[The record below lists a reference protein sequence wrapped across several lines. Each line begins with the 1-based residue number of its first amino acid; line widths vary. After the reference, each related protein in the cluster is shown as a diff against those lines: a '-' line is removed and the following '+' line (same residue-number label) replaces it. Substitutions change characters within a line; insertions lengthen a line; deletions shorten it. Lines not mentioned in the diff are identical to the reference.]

1 MSIDAKRNASPVMVV
16 IAFAT
21 VYVVWGSTYFFIKH
35 AVEDFP
41 PFILGAIRFIIAG
54 GLLLGWAAIKG
65 EKVFNWSI
73 IEPALVSGI
82 LMLFI
87 GNGAVIWA
95 EQSLASSLVAVLVSS
110 APIWFVVL
118 DKPKWKEN
126 LTSRPTIM
134 GLIVGFI
141 GVILLFSEQ
150 ATTALGAG
158 NGHQVI
164 GLIVLI
170 LGAMS
175 WAGGSLYSK
184 YKSRSTSATVNTA
197 WQMMA
202 AGLAFLPGSF
212 ISNEWSSFQL
222 QEVSANGW
230 FSLIYLITMGSLA
243 GFSAYVW
250 LLQVRPATQVST
262 YAYVNPVVAVLL
274 GVLFLDEQM
283 TILQIAGLA
292 VILLS
297 VLLINLAK
305 YRKEQKSGANATS
318 SAVKDNIVMPA
329 RQKTVN
335 PPKADTRLMRNI

>member
-1 MSIDAKRNASPVMVV
+1 MSIDAKRSASPVMVI

-21 VYVVWGSTYFFIKH
+21 VYLVWGSTYFFIQR
-35 AVEDFP
+35 AVEHIP
-41 PFILGAIRFIIAG
+41 PFILGAIRFLIAG
-54 GLLLGWAAIKG
+54 GLLLGWCVIRG
-65 EKVFNWSI
+65 EKIFNWSHI
-73 IEPALVSGI
+73 KPALVSGL

-95 EQSLASSLVAVLVSS
+95 EQSLASSLVAVLVST

-118 DKPKWKEN
+118 DQPKWKEN
-126 LTSRPTIM
+126 FTSKPTIL

-150 ATTALGAG
+150 ASKALGTG

-184 YKSRSTSATVNTA
+184 YKSTSKSATVNTA

-202 AGLAFLPGSF
+202 AGIAFVPGSLLN
-212 ISNEWSSFQL
+212 NEWGTFHIQAVTASS
-222 QEVSANGW
+222 W
-230 FSLIYLITMGSLA
+230 FALVYLITMGSLA

-250 LLQVRPATQVST
+250 LLQVRSATQVST

-274 GVLFLDEQM
+274 GVLFANEHM
-283 TILQIAGLA
+283 SALQITGLA

-305 YRKEQKSGANATS
+305 YRNGKSASNE
-318 SAVKDNIVMPA
+318 SAAAKKNIIVPGP
-329 RQKTVN
+329 RQKV
-335 PPKADTRLMRNI
+335 LI